1 MNQTSITKAPE
12 FSVVGGHNSTSNM
25 NVQTPK
31 GQNKLREDPA
41 RLLKREYILDPHSSP
56 VHHRP
61 KGLRN
66 EHCHTKQSLS
76 PESAN
81 RSESVSPI
89 PSDLVTEVNS
99 EALLEPIKTRGV
111 KSLGLTI
118 KDLEL
123 LKMAKKKMEMATYFT
138 RPVDPS
144 DNLAFECWKWAVSQG
159 RAASGIPR
167 PRNKIIGL
175 VGLYQSY
182 HDLESNSIS
191 RLNNNNSWH
200 EPILWNVV
208 DRRFFHGTNSLNVT
222 QNPWQRESAIF
233 LTKNDFS
240 APKYTTRL
248 VHVV

>member
-89 PSDLVTEVNS
+89 PSDLITEVN

-111 KSLGLTI
+111 KSLGLTT

-144 DNLAFECWKWAVSQG
+144 DDLAFECWKWAVSQG

-167 PRNKIIGL
+167 PRNEIIGL

-182 HDLESNSIS
+182 HDLESNSVF
-191 RLNNNNSWH
+191 RLNNNKPRH
-200 EPILWNVV
+200 VPILWNVV
-208 DRRFFHGTNSLNVT
+208 ET
-222 QNPWQRESAIF
+222 
-233 LTKNDFS
+233 
-240 APKYTTRL
+240 
-248 VHVV
+248 